1 MRVAVL
7 GTGTM
12 GAGIVRSLLREG
24 IDVTAWNRH
33 LEKAVPL
40 EAAGARI
47 APSPTEAVRD
57 ADVVLTMLFDEA
69 AVSEQA
75 AEFLGAMPDGAV
87 WMQSATVGPA
97 GIRRLAELA
106 AASRVAIVDA
116 PVVGTKKPA
125 ETGTLTV
132 VVSGEQPL
140 IERLRPVLD
149 AIGSKTVNVGVEIG
163 AASGLKLA
171 CNAWVASITA
181 GAAQSIAMCEAL
193 GVDPAL
199 FTQTIAGGASDTP
212 YLQLKGAMMIAG
224 DFTPAFGVDGLL
236 KDVGLMIDAIRDT
249 SASDRL
255 LIPLR
260 DALASTSNSGH
271 DKDDISAV
279 VTSFSRLAA

>member
-1 MRVAVL
+1 
-7 GTGTM
+7 M
-12 GAGIVRSLLREG
+12 GAGIVRSLLRGG
-24 IDVTAWNRH
+24 IEVTAWNRH

-69 AVSEQA
+69 AVSEHA

-97 GIRRLAELA
+97 GIHRLAELA
-106 AASRVAIVDA
+106 VASRVAIVDA

-132 VVSGEQPL
+132 VVSGEPSL
-140 IERLRPVLD
+140 IERLAPVLD
-149 AIGSKTVNVGVEIG
+149 AIGSKTINAGVGIG

-199 FTQTIAGGASDTP
+199 FLQTIAGGASDSP
-212 YLQLKGAMMIAG
+212 YLALKGNMMIAG

-236 KDVGLMIDAIRDT
+236 KDLGLMIDATRDT

-255 LIPLR
+255 LVPLR
-260 DALASTSNSGH
+260 DALASASDAGH

-279 VTSFSRLAA
+279 VTSFSRSAS